1 MSPIMA
7 GDEDNARCRWPCQS
21 EPGHVAGKRA
31 QKHVADRCQRSAQAL
46 APRVPAVQRCWQDVW
61 FCGRLSCWR
70 AAQVGGGWRMTAY
83 ARH

>member
-1 MSPIMA
+1 MLR
-7 GDEDNARCRWPCQS
+7 GS
-21 EPGHVAGKRA
+21 ERN
-31 QKHVADRCQRSAQAL
+31 KHVADRCQRSAQAL

-61 FCGRLSCWR
+61 FCGRLSYWR